1 LKYYHGCKFFNVQ
14 QTFLVQSGDPSN
26 TGSGGESVFTKIHGQ
41 HSRFF
46 SDEISTTIRHD
57 RRGRLGMANAG
68 AANTNA
74 SQFYITT
81 GDSAPSLD
89 GKATIFGEVA
99 EGFDSLERIDSTP
112 VDSTNRPWQNIRIL
126 KEHVLD
132 DPFDDPPGL
141 EAHIPDKSP
150 EIVRHEDDDRLED
163 DWEPGNDDRPPEE
176 VEKESRRKE
185 AKSRAVLLEM
195 IGDVPDADMKPPENM
210 LFVCKLNPVTTD
222 EDLEIIFSRFGTV
235 TSCDIVRDH
244 KTGDSLQY
252 AFVGFADKKA
262 AEQAYFRM
270 NNVLVDDRRIVVDF
284 SQSAYQ
290 LWQAYR
296 RKGKRRG
303 TQEDKQAAA
312 SAENQ
317 KDKIETKEEPHEHHE
332 RQQRAMRSKSRERR
346 KGHATAEQMPGR
358 GGRSRLKSRSPS
370 RRKEQ
375 GRSRKR
381 STSR

>member
-1 LKYYHGCKFFNVQ
+1 MQ

-26 TGSGGESVFTKIHGQ
+26 TGSGGESVFAKIHGQ

-57 RRGRLGMANAG
+57 RRGLLGMANAG

-312 SAENQ
+312 SVENQ
-317 KDKIETKEEPHEHHE
+317 KDKVETKEEPHEHHE